1 MQEILT
7 EMITTKAIQL
17 FSCVT
22 TLIEI
27 LVTPKS
33 KAKFP
38 WLLQGTGISSK
49 VNIAFDLDTNIL

>member
-17 FSCVT
+17 FFCVT
-22 TLIEI
+22 ALIEI
-27 LVTPKS
+27 RVAA

>member
-1 MQEILT
+1 
-7 EMITTKAIQL
+7 MITTKAIQL
-17 FSCVT
+17 FFCVT
-22 TLIEI
+22 ALIEI
-27 LVTPKS
+27 RVAA

>member
-17 FSCVT
+17 FFCVT

-27 LVTPKS
+27 LVAAKW

-38 WLLQGTGISSK
+38 RLLQGTGISSK
-49 VNIAFDLDTNIL
+49 VNIVFDLDTNIL